1 MNATN
6 STGRDLVRGYLQ
18 LKLDVNNL
26 IYESTLFSVW
36 LFVATIGCA
45 SLTDDTYRKVAF
57 ICTGVFMAIQ
67 LHSFVR
73 YRMVVDVR
81 KKIHSLHLDEINVFL
96 NGNESETTTSGR
108 SKSNAPYFMLFS
120 FAVSFLFYLYSF
132 HYSFK

>member
-1 MNATN
+1 MNIRKN
-6 STGRDLVRGYLQ
+6 VGMDLVKSYLQ

-45 SLTDDTYRKVAF
+45 SLADKNYRKIAF
-57 ICTGVFMAIQ
+57 IFTGVFMAIQ

-73 YRMVVDVR
+73 YRLAVDVR
-81 KKIHSLHLDEINVFL
+81 KKIHSMHLEEINAFL
-96 NGNESETTTSGR
+96 NESESETTSSSM
-108 SKSNAPYFMLFS
+108 SKQNAPYFMLFT
-120 FAVSFLFYLYSF
+120 FITSFLFYIYSF